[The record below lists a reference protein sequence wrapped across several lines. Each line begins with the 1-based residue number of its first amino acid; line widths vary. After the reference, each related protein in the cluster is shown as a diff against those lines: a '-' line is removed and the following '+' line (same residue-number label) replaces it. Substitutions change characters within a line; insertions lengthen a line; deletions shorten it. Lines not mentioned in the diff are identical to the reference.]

1 MCGTKQILSDVL
13 EAELS
18 DLKTLALVDST
29 LGTETV
35 RIHISNLCAGGLAV
49 QLMPVR
55 MRYDVD
61 PSDTKYWRSQI
72 PHLATIKRLKASG
85 RANGKRCRRT

>member
-1 MCGTKQILSDVL
+1 MCGITQILSDVL

-35 RIHISNLCAGGLAV
+35 RYHISNLCAGGLAV

-55 MRYDVD
+55 VRYNVK
-61 PSDTKYWRSQI
+61 PSDTQNIGARRSHIWQ
-72 PHLATIKRLKASG
+72 HSSA
-85 RANGKRCRRT
+85 